1 MKYTSISRSIVA
13 VLVAGTLAAC
23 GSSTETTSAPATA
36 APVAAAPASTSAP
49 ATAAPA
55 STSAPAATTTV
66 GATVAPTASAQTR
79 LNLNTV
85 TGDELLA
92 TIPDFSNRMVREFEE
107 YRPYVSIQ
115 QFRREIG
122 KYVDEAQVTEY
133 EQYVYVPVD
142 VDNADAATL
151 QQIPGVTQ
159 AIADQLIAGRPYGSN
174 DAFLNALGALGIDA
188 TTAASYL
195 AQ

>member
-49 ATAAPA
+49 A
-55 STSAPAATTTV
+55 ATTAV
-66 GATVAPTASAQTR
+66 EATVAPTASAQTR
-79 LNLNTV
+79 LNLNIV

-122 KYVDEAQVTEY
+122 KYVDEAQVTGY